1 MAQSD
6 THVRTG
12 QNLDDASMGE
22 LAARLSAADVA
33 TVREAVKR

>member
-22 LAARLSAADVA
+22 LAARLSAQVSRPCA
-33 TVREAVKR
+33 RR